1 MGITTF
7 ALLMRNKALLSER
20 RGKTMSRTT
29 ITRTYGRLW
38 ISALVALFAT
48 ASTVAKAQTRIGTT
62 QSVKPDA
69 SSNVAGAL
77 SPGSI
82 VHANETLKTG
92 SSGQAGLQ
100 FNDES
105 NLAVG
110 PSSQVRLDKFVHDP
124 NKGTGDVAIEA
135 SRGAFRFVT
144 GSQSQGSV
152 KIKTPSGIVGIRG

>member
-1 MGITTF
+1 MTAIARTF
-7 ALLMRNKALLSER
+7 GRFWLCALP
-20 RGKTMSRTT
+20 
-29 ITRTYGRLW
+29 
-38 ISALVALFAT
+38 LVVLFAV
-48 ASTVAKAQTRIGTT
+48 ASTVANAETRIGTA
-62 QSVKPDA
+62 QSIKPEA
-69 SSNVAGAL
+69 SGSIAGAL
-77 SPGSI
+77 SAGSG
-82 VHANETLKTG
+82 VHANETIKTG

>member
-1 MGITTF
+1 
-7 ALLMRNKALLSER
+7 
-20 RGKTMSRTT
+20 MSRTT

-38 ISALVALFAT
+38 ISALVALAT
-48 ASTVAKAQTRIGTT
+48 ASTVAKAQTGIGTT

-105 NLAVG
+105 NLSVG
-110 PSSQVRLDKFVHDP
+110 SSSQVRLDKFVYDP
-124 NKGTGDVAIEA
+124 NKGTGGMAIEA
-135 SRGAFRFVT
+135 TRGTFRFST
-144 GSQSQGSV
+144 GAQNKGEV
-152 KIKTPSGIVGIRG
+152 KIKTPYGVIGTRG